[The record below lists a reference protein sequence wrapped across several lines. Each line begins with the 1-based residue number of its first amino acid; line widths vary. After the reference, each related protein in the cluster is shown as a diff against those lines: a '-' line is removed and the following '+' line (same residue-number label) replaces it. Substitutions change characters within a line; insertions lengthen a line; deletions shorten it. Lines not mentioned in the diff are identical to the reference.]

1 MITQSPDTH
10 PDAEKVLI
18 SLIRKANPSQKIHQ
32 VRSLSKTV
40 ILLSKRAI
48 ARANPDLNKRE
59 IDLLFVS
66 HHYGQDLADRLRKY
80 LEERISVCGKP

>member
-48 ARANPDLNKRE
+48 ARANPHLNKRE